1 MEDDDENCHEDV
13 APRSAVA
20 EEVARLKKVAFA
32 AMEKR
37 GRLPQPMF
45 WSAFGYAVSRLR
57 TKKEKARML
66 KDIFEG

>member
-1 MEDDDENCHEDV
+1 MDDDDENCHEEI

-20 EEVARLKKVAFA
+20 DEVARLKKVAFA

-45 WSAFGYAVSRLR
+45 WSAFGYAVNRLR
-57 TKKEKARML
+57 SKKERERML
-66 KDIFEG
+66 KDVFNG